1 MKHGI
6 LLLFL
11 LLAMEPWIPA
21 QDVPDAPAT
30 VPPPAESPLSQSP
43 SPSPSSSSSP
53 SWRDKYTLGPGDIL
67 LVHFYGKPTLTR
79 ENITVTPDGRI
90 TYLDAVNIPAAGLTI
105 DELRVSLE
113 QNLSRSFRQPKLVI
127 TPVALKSKSYAILG
141 KVKRP
146 GVYTLDRPMTLIEA
160 IGRSEGIEIGLFEHR
175 SIELADYARSYIIR
189 EGKRLPVSFEDI
201 FLRGNLEQ
209 NPQLEP
215 GDYIFVASSIANDY
229 YVLGAVTSPGFQ
241 GFSND
246 ATVITAIANRGGF
259 TRTAFRERVLV
270 VRGSLDKPQTFVLN
284 VDDMLRGKAPAFRL
298 EPKDIVFVNNRPWY
312 KVEDLLDRALLT
324 FMESAASTWT
334 SANIPNIINRRLL
347 PRTDWNNETP

>member
-1 MKHGI
+1 MKRRI
-6 LLLFL
+6 FLLLLFL
-11 LLAMEPWIPA
+11 VLGVSPSAFS
-21 QDVPDAPAT
+21 QDTPIVEAIDSTASSNPNPT
-30 VPPPAESPLSQSP
+30 PTPPA
-43 SPSPSSSSSP
+43 SSP

-67 LVHFYGKPTLTR
+67 QIQFYGKPELTR
-79 ENITVTPDGRI
+79 ENITITPDGCL
-90 TYLDAVNIPAAGLTI
+90 TYLDAVNAPAAGLSI
-105 DELRVSLE
+105 NELRTSLE
-113 QNLSRSFRQPKLVI
+113 QTLTRSFRQPKLVI
-127 TPVALKSKSYAILG
+127 TPVSLKSKNYAILG

-160 IGRSEGIEIGLFEHR
+160 IGRSEGIEIGLFENR

-189 EGKRLPVSFEDI
+189 QGNRLPVSFEDL
-201 FLRGNLEQ
+201 FLRGNLAQ

-215 GDYIFVASSIANDY
+215 GDYIFIASSIANDY

-284 VDDMLRGKAPAFRL
+284 VDDMLRGKTAAFRL

-334 SANIPNIINRRLL
+334 SANIPSIINRRLL
-347 PRTDWNNETP
+347 PTTDWNNDNP